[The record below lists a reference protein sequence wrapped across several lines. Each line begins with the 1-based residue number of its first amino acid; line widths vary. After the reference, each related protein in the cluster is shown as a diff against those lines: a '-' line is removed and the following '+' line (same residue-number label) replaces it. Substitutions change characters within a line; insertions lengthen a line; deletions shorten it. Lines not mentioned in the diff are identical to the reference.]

1 VEYMTLI
8 FDFLKSNAE
17 TANAIAALTGVFIA
31 LCALLISWSANRTAS
46 KSIRIQH
53 NHNVLSLKPIPS
65 IKVADY
71 ENSLRV
77 RLRNDGMGTMFIKSV
92 EFKNKTTSK
101 TSLIALM
108 PQLPY
113 DRNWN
118 NFTTDLAN
126 GTLLPSKHLPL
137 LELTEREG
145 ENNFCASRDIV
156 RNKLKDIV
164 ASVTYTEVYDT
175 EFNTYSKGSEWF
187 GRTIK

>member
-1 VEYMTLI
+1 MHAELVDLRSIFVEYMTLI

-31 LCALLISWSANRTAS
+31 LCALL
-46 KSIRIQH
+46 
-53 NHNVLSLKPIPS
+53 
-65 IKVADY
+65 VADY

-164 ASVTYTEVYDT
+164 ASVMTD
-175 EFNTYSKGSEWF
+175 
-187 GRTIK
+187 